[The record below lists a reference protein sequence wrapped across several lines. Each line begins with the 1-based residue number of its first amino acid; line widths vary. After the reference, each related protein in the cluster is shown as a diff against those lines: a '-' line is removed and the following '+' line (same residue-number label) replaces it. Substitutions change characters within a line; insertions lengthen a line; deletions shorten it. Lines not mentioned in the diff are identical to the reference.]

1 MLAIDEQKD
10 PASDEALHE
19 LAHVEDLVHR
29 KVLLMEDE
37 TLQQDDV
44 LSYISPDNPKKTRT
58 FYIRFYLD

>member
-1 MLAIDEQKD
+1 MPAIDEQKD

-19 LAHVEDLVHR
+19 LAQVEDLVHR